1 MPNKKEYNKLIDPY
15 RLHEKVLEM
24 KNYLINKY
32 TKYLLAISNYMEKI
46 KFENYSFTYGGSR
59 FANLE
64 NMKKMLSSAQ
74 SSSKSNPRSSSN
86 SKDEYSIRRRTNM
99 LSRPGSVIY
108 FN

>member
-1 MPNKKEYNKLIDPY
+1 
-15 RLHEKVLEM
+15 M